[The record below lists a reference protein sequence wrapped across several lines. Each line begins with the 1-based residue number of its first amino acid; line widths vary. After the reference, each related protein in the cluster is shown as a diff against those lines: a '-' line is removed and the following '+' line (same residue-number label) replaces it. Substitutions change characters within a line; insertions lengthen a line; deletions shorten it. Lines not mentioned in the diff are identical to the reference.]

1 MLGTDNASRNV
12 KMSEE
17 SIGSDILAVLGIA
30 VLEQKAGGDFSL
42 VGSAPFW
49 FLQLCPGADAG
60 PEALTRFV
68 ALPFLENFLV
78 DAEAFWTSKSG
89 GRLKSGVWTETG
101 PRGDEF
107 YLEASAVFPGG
118 RKILLIENQILAHE
132 EKKFVLQKARTANL
146 KRRERKRTEERG
158 SR

>member
-1 MLGTDNASRNV
+1 
-12 KMSEE
+12 MSDQ

-30 VLEQKAGGDFSL
+30 VLERKADGGFAL
-42 VGSAPFW
+42 VGSAPYW
-49 FLQLCPGADAG
+49 LLQLCPGADAG
-60 PEALTRFV
+60 PEALTRAVGF
-68 ALPFLENFLV
+68 PFFENFLV
-78 DAEAFWTSKSG
+78 DAEAFWASKGG
-89 GRLKSGVWTETG
+89 GRLKSGLWTETG

-107 YLEASAVFPGG
+107 YLEASAVCPSG
-118 RKILLIENQILAHE
+118 RKIVLIENQILAHE